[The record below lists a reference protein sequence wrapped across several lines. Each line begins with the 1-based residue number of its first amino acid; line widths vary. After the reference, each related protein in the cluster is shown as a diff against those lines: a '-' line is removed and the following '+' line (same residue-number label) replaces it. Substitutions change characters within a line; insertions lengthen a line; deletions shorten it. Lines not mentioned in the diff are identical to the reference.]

1 MRYPKWDTYL
11 EQFWDNTE
19 TRKVKSEI
27 TIQLFNEDVINVLSH
42 IALEK
47 TLEQIMANIENCK
60 QYVVTILKHLKK
72 VSLILTPKKIEHY
85 TWWIQCLERS
95 RDLHDELHINQKI
108 FNGLLIE
115 ARIQLQ
121 ELEKFQNKVIYE
133 EEKYG
138 ENLTQVFVFR
148 NEYQKILEQM
158 NKINIINGT
167 LKEQLESW
175 DLE

>member
-1 MRYPKWDTYL
+1 M
-11 EQFWDNTE
+11 
-19 TRKVKSEI
+19 I
-27 TIQLFNEDVINVLSH
+27 
-42 IALEK
+42 
-47 TLEQIMANIENCK
+47 
-60 QYVVTILKHLKK
+60 ILKHLKK
-72 VSLILTPKKIEHY
+72 ISLILTPKNIEHY

-95 RDLHDELHINQKI
+95 RDLHDELHINQEI

-138 ENLTQVFVFR
+138 ENLAQVFIFR

-158 NKINIINGT
+158 NKT
-167 LKEQLESW
+167 KAKALMEEKRKKMQEEQKR
-175 DLE
+175 